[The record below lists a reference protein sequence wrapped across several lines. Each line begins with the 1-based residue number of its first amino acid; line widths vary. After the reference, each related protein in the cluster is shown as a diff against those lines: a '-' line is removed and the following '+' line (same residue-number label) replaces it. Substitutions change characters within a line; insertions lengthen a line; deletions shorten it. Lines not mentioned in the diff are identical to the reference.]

1 MNCRGCG
8 AELSLTF
15 LDLGVSPIANN
26 LIEFQNLSEED
37 IKYPLHVMTCQVC
50 TLVQL
55 SEVIPRESLF
65 PSNYT
70 YFSSYSSSWL
80 NHSKTYAEKMISF
93 LELNQNDLVVE
104 VASNDGYLLQFFA
117 NSQIQVLGIE
127 PASGVAK
134 AAIAKGIPTQIE
146 YFGESAALELSKGKK
161 PKLMIGNNV
170 LAHVPDLHD
179 FIQGFSVLIHDDG
192 LITFEFPHLLNLIKN
207 SQFDTVYHE
216 HYSYLNI
223 TPLIALFAQHGLK
236 IVDVENLSTHGGSL
250 RIYVAKY
257 SSKWAVHESVQNI
270 IEEESKWDPSDKYI
284 YSLIQNK
291 TKEIKANLHS
301 ALIKYKKEGKKISAY
316 GAAAKGVTLLNYC
329 NISTDLIDYV
339 VDLNPKKQGRFM
351 PGSRIPI
358 VDLKMLDTNPPDI
371 LLILAWNLTSEIKFQ
386 LSNYLKAGM
395 KAIRAIPNLEY
406 V

>member
-1 MNCRGCG
+1 
-8 AELSLTF
+8 
-15 LDLGVSPIANN
+15 
-26 LIEFQNLSEED
+26 
-37 IKYPLHVMTCQVC
+37 
-50 TLVQL
+50 
-55 SEVIPRESLF
+55 
-65 PSNYT
+65 
-70 YFSSYSSSWL
+70 
-80 NHSKTYAEKMISF
+80 
-93 LELNQNDLVVE
+93 
-104 VASNDGYLLQFFA
+104 
-117 NSQIQVLGIE
+117 
-127 PASGVAK
+127 
-134 AAIAKGIPTQIE
+134 
-146 YFGESAALELSKGKK
+146 
-161 PKLMIGNNV
+161 
-170 LAHVPDLHD
+170 
-179 FIQGFSVLIHDDG
+179 
-192 LITFEFPHLLNLIKN
+192 
-207 SQFDTVYHE
+207 
-216 HYSYLNI
+216 
-223 TPLIALFAQHGLK
+223 LIALFAQHGLK